1 MVRQTTVLVA
11 AMFCTTLLAMPSA
24 VAAVDSVTHW
34 VATHGTVHG
43 TGTSCSDPGYVGSN
57 QEPITAALTAAAA
70 GDVVVICAGR
80 YLYEDDGFST
90 ALQDNVTIIGEG
102 IGKTVLDGDDNY
114 YLLSIEGGS
123 NLSIQGV
130 SFVHGSDT
138 YGGGLYILDS
148 VIEVDSCEFS
158 DNTTSESG
166 ADYGGA
172 GVYVQ
177 DDSTVTITRS
187 RFRNNIAP
195 SDSAG
200 AAINIYTSG
209 GAEAYV
215 SVSRSSFIGNQA
227 GQGPAIYLYDANGWA
242 GDPSTLNVDSNSF
255 INNVNTNPDDGN
267 ADGGAIAF
275 EHTNAHLVMTNNVFR
290 ENSGAYSGGAV
301 EIWDVDGSIT
311 VERNTFTRN
320 SGGEG
325 GAMWIDVRN
334 GTKTIRRNRFI
345 GNTADVGGAIAFEC
359 ETTSGSRVVRDLK
372 RHNIFFSN
380 RAAVR
385 RTSDVVASDYGC
397 VW

>member
-1 MVRQTTVLVA
+1 MVRLTTILFA
-11 AMFCTTLLAMPSA
+11 AMFCATLLAMPSA
-24 VAAVDSVTHW
+24 VSAVDSVTHW

-43 TGTSCSDPGYVGSN
+43 TGTSCTDPGYVGSN
-57 QEPITAALTAAAA
+57 QEPITAALTAAAT

-80 YLYEDDGFST
+80 YLYENDGFNA
-90 ALQDNVTIIGEG
+90 ALADDVTIIGEG
-102 IGKTVLDGDDNY
+102 IGKTILDGDDNY
-114 YLLSIEGGS
+114 YLLAIEGGS
-123 NLSIQGV
+123 NLSLQGI

-138 YGGGLYILDS
+138 YGGGLYIYDS
-148 VIEVDSCEFS
+148 VIAVDSCEFS
-158 DNTTSESG
+158 ENTTSHSG

-172 GVYVQ
+172 GVYVA

-187 RFRNNIAP
+187 RFRDNIAP

-209 GAEAYV
+209 GSEAHV

-227 GQGPAIYLYDANGWA
+227 GQGPAIYLFDQNEWA
-242 GDPSTLNVDSNSF
+242 GDPSTLNVNNNSF
-255 INNVNTNPDDGN
+255 INNVNTNPDEGN

-275 EHTNAHLVMTNNVFR
+275 EHTNAQLVMTNNVFR

-301 EIWDVDGSIT
+301 EIWDVNGSIT
-311 VERNTFTRN
+311 VERNTFSRN
-320 SGGEG
+320 SAGEG

-334 GTKTIRRNRFI
+334 GIETIRRNRFI

-359 ETTSGSRVVRDLK
+359 EVSSARQTIRGLRLRNT
-372 RHNIFFSN
+372 FFSN